1 LPLYSGLY
9 CQLVSKLA
17 IGKIIVEICEKQN
30 DYKMAENKEAETI
43 SSEQSSTINEETFE
57 NTETQEIIEEK
68 IEESEPES
76 NTFEEQLAE
85 AKDKYLRLYADFEN
99 FRRRTAKEKIEMIQN
114 ASEGLIKD
122 LIPVIDDFERANK
135 SFETVTEIEPLKEGI
150 ALIFNK
156 LQKTLGSKGLK
167 AMDSKGQDFDVELH
181 ECITQFAAG
190 EDNKGK
196 VIEEVEKG
204 YSLNEKVIR
213 YAKVVVG
220 S

>member
-1 LPLYSGLY
+1 
-9 CQLVSKLA
+9 
-17 IGKIIVEICEKQN
+17 
-30 DYKMAENKEAETI
+30 MAENKE
-43 SSEQSSTINEETFE
+43 EQEQVTNNNEELTE
-57 NTETQEIIEEK
+57 NNEILDGESEVVEENDSIIEDK
-68 IEESEPES
+68 
-76 NTFEEQLAE
+76 LAE

-99 FRRRTAKEKIEMIQN
+99 FRRRTAKEKIEMLQN
-114 ASEGLIKD
+114 ASESLIKD

-156 LQKTLGSKGLK
+156 LQKTLVSKGLK
-167 AMDSKGQDFDVELH
+167 TMNAKDQVFDADLH

-190 EDNKGK
+190 DDKKGK
-196 VIEEVEKG
+196 VIDEIEKG
-204 YSLNEKVIR
+204 YLLNDKVIR

>member
-1 LPLYSGLY
+1 
-9 CQLVSKLA
+9 
-17 IGKIIVEICEKQN
+17 
-30 DYKMAENKEAETI
+30 MAENKE
-43 SSEQSSTINEETFE
+43 EQEQVTNNNEELTE
-57 NTETQEIIEEK
+57 NNEILDGESEVVEENDSIIEDK
-68 IEESEPES
+68 
-76 NTFEEQLAE
+76 LAE

-99 FRRRTAKEKIEMIQN
+99 FRRRTAKEKIEMLQN
-114 ASEGLIKD
+114 ASESLIKD

-156 LQKTLGSKGLK
+156 LKKTLASKGLK
-167 AMDSKGQDFDVELH
+167 TMSVKDQVFDADLH

-190 EDNKGK
+190 DDKKGK
-196 VIEEVEKG
+196 VIDEIEKG
-204 YSLNEKVIR
+204 YLLNDKVIR